1 MQAALP
7 FEKDVQRKRELQREI
22 ENNLALLAERG
33 DYHNLGFQVHA
44 AAKRFSTKYAPI
56 KQNYE
61 TYQGALS
68 GLKERLDKGEINPE
82 QYALAPTWMVG
93 DYKGFE
99 EDPET
104 GRPKE
109 GTMFSPKTVYK
120 DPKTMDRLTE
130 RLQILREKKTG
141 SKITKIGVGPDGKY
155 TETVGNTISEI
166 PQEDVEE
173 VLNAVLQEPDVQ
185 AYVSQLADMKA
196 YNVSSSGKQIEILNA
211 QRAAIVKNI
220 DQLTQAENNKKYSA
234 GQKKQVGE
242 MKKQMEAELAKLD
255 ATMSSTDPA
264 MAYDYLKSKFAQ
276 EIVQPLRDFASL
288 KAGVFER
295 TTEYAQDYDKY
306 WMAKET
312 ERLKNATGTPFYT
325 NINVT
330 ANKTFGATVEEKQT
344 TIADLNT
351 QIAELDATIANAS
364 LSDAQRAKAR
374 NQKFALAN
382 TRNIIENQIADAAGK
397 LSINEIRKVDP
408 KLVTAYEK
416 AYPEAANNPGKLYA
430 LITQDKSG
438 LDKKVALAFEQLYGP
453 GEYQS
458 HMARNYMIT
467 SGIES
472 KLSQFASDA
481 LTPSRLAYLNTL
493 GNRLETRFNR
503 NGDIDDKFAE
513 IKTSNLYNF
522 GDIEAG
528 DRTQQVSKAADEYFL
543 GKPLAPNLLVIDG
556 DDGEEH
562 FGSDYVGATV
572 VARGYDPMTDTWSL
586 QLENKEGTTG
596 DNEFGAYSKTVIVSA
611 GQISNPQLEA
621 ELSRPEVRFA
631 GVVSKFKPQAKG
643 AVNSL
648 DITGTFQGKPTP
660 LKLNIES
667 RGTDGPLVWFTF
679 PDGSPFFDGKKRGME
694 EPEMQAIIQTIDFAL
709 D

>member
-1 MQAALP
+1 MAVEQMQAALP

-22 ENNLALLAERG
+22 ENNLALLSERG
-33 DYHNLGFQVHA
+33 DFHNLGFQVHA

-61 TYQGALS
+61 AYQGALS

-82 QYALAPTWMVG
+82 QYALAPAWMVG
-93 DYKGFE
+93 GYKGFE

-155 TETVGNTISEI
+155 TETVGNTVSQI

-196 YNVSSSGKQIEILNA
+196 YNVSSSGKQVEMLNS

-220 DQLTQAENNKKYSA
+220 DQLTQVENSKKYSA

-288 KAGVFER
+288 KAGVFEN

-325 NINVT
+325 NVDVT
-330 ANKTFGATVEEKQT
+330 ADKVFGRSVGEKQSN
-344 TIADLNT
+344 ILEIDAQLK
-351 QIAELDATIANAS
+351 ELDATINNPNIS
-364 LSDAQRAKAR
+364 NDQKAKAR
-374 NQKFALAN
+374 HQKFALAG
-382 TRNIIENQIADAAGK
+382 TKTTIKNQIAQAAEMA
-397 LSINEIRKVDP
+397 LTVSEITAVDP
-408 KLVTAYEK
+408 KLVGVYRKLFPNVTAGELYS
-416 AYPEAANNPGKLYA
+416 KLISDDPTVIAQVQKEFNRY
-430 LITQDKSG
+430 
-438 LDKKVALAFEQLYGP
+438 YGP
-453 GEYQS
+453 GAFEV
-458 HMARNYMIT
+458 HT
-467 SGIES
+467 SGPKSQEKLPPGAIAAPLMLSPGLHAES
-472 KLSQFASDA
+472 KYPPTFGNVASMFM
-481 LTPSRLAYLNTL
+481 N
-493 GNRLETRFNR
+493 
-503 NGDIDDKFAE
+503 KFDLKVNKKFIE
-513 IKTSNLYNF
+513 IKNSNLYNF
-522 GDIEAG
+522 GDVEAG
-528 DRTQQVSKAADEYFL
+528 DQTQAVTKAADEFFL
-543 GKPLAPNLLVIDG
+543 GKPLHPTLLVIDG
-556 DDGEEH
+556 SDGQER
-562 FGSDYVGATV
+562 FGSDYADATV

-586 QLENKEGTTG
+586 HLEGK
-596 DNEFGAYSKTVIVSA
+596 DNSYSKIVTVST

-621 ELSRPEVRFA
+621 VLSRPEVRFA
-631 GVVSKFKPQAKG
+631 GIVSKFKPQTNG
-643 AVNSL
+643 AINSL
-648 DITGTFQGKPTP
+648 DITGTVQGKTTL

-667 RGTDGPLVWFTF
+667 RGTNGPLVWITF
-679 PDGSPFFDGKKRGME
+679 PDGTPYFDKKIVKRGME
-694 EPEMQAIIQTIDFAL
+694 EPEMQALIYTLEMAL